1 MNETVTSPRE
11 RILLVDDDATVLRN
25 FRLCLEDEGYQVNTA
40 QNTGS
45 ALAAVARSVFDVCI
59 LDLHIGEDF
68 GLDLLPQ
75 LRAAAPW
82 MRVIMATAESDAA
95 IAVSAMRAGA
105 ADYLIKPC
113 EPEKLLH
120 AVEQQ
125 IQARRLER
133 RIEELESS
141 RAETLPDLL
150 DSANPT
156 MSRLLEM
163 ARQAAET
170 DATVLLLG
178 ESGTG
183 KNVLARNIHLWSMR
197 RKAGFATVNCPSLSA
212 ELLESELFGHVKG
225 AFTGAHDH
233 RQGRVQVAEGGTLF
247 LDEIGEFPLSLQPKF
262 LRFLQD
268 REYERVGDPRTRTAD
283 VRLIAATNRDLAQAV
298 ADGTFRNDLYYRL
311 NVIALTVPALRERP
325 EDIPGIADRLL
336 TSLVARYRRPARR
349 FTETAR
355 NALLA
360 YPWPGNVRELANAIE
375 RAVIL
380 CADEE
385 IAYEHLPFASAGLN
399 ATSLASATP
408 RAGDPVTIEQLER
421 AHIEAVLGATPT
433 LDVAARQLG
442 IDASTL
448 YRKRKTY
455 GLG

>member
-1 MNETVTSPRE
+1 MNETITPPRE

-40 QNTGS
+40 HNAGS
-45 ALAAVARSVFDVCI
+45 ALSAVSRSVFDVCV
-59 LDLHIGEDF
+59 LDLHIGDEY
-68 GLDLLPQ
+68 GLELLPQ

-105 ADYLIKPC
+105 ADYLFKPC
-113 EPEKLLH
+113 EPEQLLR
-120 AVEQQ
+120 AVGQQ
-125 IQARRLER
+125 AQARRLER
-133 RIEELESS
+133 RIEELEASS
-141 RAETLPDLL
+141 SDLPPESL
-150 DSANPT
+150 DSANPA

-170 DATVLLLG
+170 DATVLVLG

-283 VRLIAATNRDLAQAV
+283 VRIIAATNRDLAASV
-298 ADGTFRNDLYYRL
+298 ADGSFRNDLYYRL

-325 EDIPGIADRLL
+325 EDVLAIADRLL
-336 TSLVARYRRPARR
+336 ASLVARYRRPARR
-349 FTETAR
+349 FSESAR

-360 YPWPGNVRELANAIE
+360 YSWPGNVRELANAIE

-380 CADEE
+380 CSGEE
-385 IAYEHLPFASAGLN
+385 IGYEQLPFAASGLGV
-399 ATSLASATP
+399 ASLPSATP
-408 RAGDPVTIEQLER
+408 RAGDPVTIDQLER

-433 LDVAARQLG
+433 LDLAARQLG

-448 YRKRKTY
+448 YRKRKAY

>member
-1 MNETVTSPRE
+1 MNETATPRE
-11 RILLVDDDATVLRN
+11 RILLIDDDATVLRN
-25 FRLCLEDEGYQVNTA
+25 FRLCLEDEGYQVNTVPNA
-40 QNTGS
+40 NS

-59 LDLHIGEDF
+59 LDLHIGDEF

-95 IAVSAMRAGA
+95 VAVSAMRAGA

-120 AVEQQ
+120 AVAQQ
-125 IQARRLER
+125 IQTRRMER
-133 RIEELESS
+133 RIDELESS
-141 RAETLPDLL
+141 RTESLPDLL

-163 ARQAAET
+163 ARQAADT
-170 DATVLLLG
+170 DATVLILG

-197 RKAGFATVNCPSLSA
+197 RKAAFATVNCPSLSA
-212 ELLESELFGHVKG
+212 ELLESELFGHVRG

-283 VRLIAATNRDLAQAV
+283 VRLIAATNRELATAV
-298 ADGTFRNDLYYRL
+298 IEGTFRNDLYYRL
-311 NVIALTVPALRERP
+311 NVISLTVPALRERP
-325 EDIPGIADRLL
+325 EDILNIADKLL

-349 FTETAR
+349 FTDTAR
-355 NALLA
+355 NALFSYA
-360 YPWPGNVRELANAIE
+360 WPGNVRELANAIE
-375 RAVIL
+375 RAAIL
-380 CADEE
+380 CPGEE
-385 IAYEHLPFASAGLN
+385 IGYEHLPFSISGAA
-399 ATSLASATP
+399 ASLASATP
-408 RAGDPVTIEQLER
+408 RAGDPVTIQQLER
-421 AHIEAVLGATPT
+421 AHIEAVLGAAPT
-433 LDVAARQLG
+433 LDVAARHLG

-448 YRKRKTY
+448 YRKRKAY
-455 GLG
+455 GLA